1 MAPPRSGT
9 RKHALAVV
17 DALAE
22 AYGPRPWRRHHPP
35 VDELVTT
42 VLSQSTTDLN
52 QHRAF
57 AALKSAFA
65 DGGWGAVREAP
76 TEEVERV
83 IRPAG
88 LAVQKAP
95 RIQRILEIVSGE
107 PRGAD
112 LEWLGSA
119 PLDEA
124 MAYLTALPGV
134 GPKTAACVLCFSFDR
149 PVLPVDTHV
158 HRIALRLGIV
168 PPRTSPARTQ
178 AALTRLVPAGDVYAT
193 HMRMVAHGRTL
204 CRPTAPRCP
213 ECPLLALCR
222 EGGRRLREPAARQ
235 LGGGRAVA
243 AERDSLRGRGS

>member
-1 MAPPRSGT
+1 MAPPRPGS
-9 RKHALAVV
+9 RAHALAVV
-17 DALAE
+17 DALAD

-42 VLSQSTTDLN
+42 VLSQSTTDAN

-57 AALKSAFA
+57 AALEAAF
-65 DGGWGAVREAP
+65 DGWRAVREAP
-76 TEEVERV
+76 TEEVERA

-88 LAVQKAP
+88 LATQKAP

-112 LEWLGSA
+112 LEWLGAA

-124 MAYLTALPGV
+124 MAFLTALPGV

-158 HRIALRLGIV
+158 HRIALRLGMV
-168 PPRTSPARTQ
+168 PPRTPPGRTQ
-178 AALTRLVPAGDVYAT
+178 ERLTRLVPPDAIYAT
-193 HMRMVAHGRTL
+193 HMRMVAHGRSL
-204 CRPTAPRCP
+204 CRPTAPRCG
-213 ECPLLALCR
+213 ECPLLALCP
-222 EGGRRLREPAARQ
+222 EGRRRR
-235 LGGGRAVA
+235 
-243 AERDSLRGRGS
+243 RGAPPDD